1 MTHII
6 LVISYDAIFENFK
19 NFLELVS
26 ELQKPVKINLSL
38 KWLKSRMKDLYIGG
52 MGLV

>member
-1 MTHII
+1 MTQFSK
-6 LVISYDAIFENFK
+6 ISK
-19 NFLELVS
+19 NFLVSELVS